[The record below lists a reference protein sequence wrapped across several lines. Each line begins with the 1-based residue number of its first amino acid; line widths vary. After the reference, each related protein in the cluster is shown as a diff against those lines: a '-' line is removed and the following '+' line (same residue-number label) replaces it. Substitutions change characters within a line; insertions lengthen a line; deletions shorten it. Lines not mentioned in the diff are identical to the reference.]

1 MFMPTLMTAN
11 EYAEFLIEHFKS
23 IATAAPEMNLHKIF
37 SGARRAV
44 PNWIDPEEKKIV
56 EEAYAIAEKELFQ
69 GNQK

>member
-1 MFMPTLMTAN
+1 MPTPMTAQ
-11 EYAEFLIEHFKS
+11 EYAKTLTEHFKS
-23 IATAAPEMNLHKIF
+23 IGQAVPEMNLHKIF

-69 GNQK
+69 GNQM